1 LAALP
6 GSRAGPSPF
15 NQKNKEK
22 RKENHDS
29 INLPTRQNILW
40 QDFFGILFH
49 ADVDGL
55 VVVGAAPKVAPD
67 RFHRVELQA
76 DDRVQHGLCAC
87 NVSAVRRNKKQQKQK
102 KKTKTDEKR
111 TNPSQRTDAK
121 KIRLYLAVI
130 AVKCDKGLEIVDV
143 NALGQLIAIG
153 FQVGPVR
160 QSGGSVAWT
169 KE

>member
-1 LAALP
+1 MRNGQTP
-6 GSRAGPSPF
+6 PKGRT
-15 NQKNKEK
+15 
-22 RKENHDS
+22 
-29 INLPTRQNILW
+29 PT
-40 QDFFGILFH
+40 
-49 ADVDGL
+49 
-55 VVVGAAPKVAPD
+55 
-67 RFHRVELQA
+67 
-76 DDRVQHGLCAC
+76 
-87 NVSAVRRNKKQQKQK
+87 
-102 KKTKTDEKR
+102 
-111 TNPSQRTDAK
+111 